1 MAFAAAR
8 MMRDTRDGSKDK
20 ARKPS
25 AEYPA
30 GGSEKNK
37 SNLRSSRSP
46 SLSGVSGFTTDS
58 NYKNKPHGIPRS
70 PSGRPLG
77 KPATSRGNVKHFKKK
92 GKKGGKSDLGYDIIV
107 NIDLQEWQLTD
118 EQVAE
123 YKEVFMLFDKD
134 EDGVL
139 TYPELNV
146 VMKSLGQR
154 PSEKELL
161 RMVREVSE
169 DRIYDTIEFNEFL
182 QMMSKQMKN
191 YSQDSLRDAFRIFD
205 KDDDG
210 LISVEELRNIMLRLG
225 EKMTDK
231 ELDEMIAEAN
241 CDKDGHIDYEEFVL
255 VLCNDSKKTSRKKQR
270 KAKKRQQQQ
279 LNATSGTGLGTTSEA
294 VTATLPTSS
303 TTLAR
308 PPQPQHLTSSSSCN
322 GNLMAAA
329 GAMAGAMATVAASKF
344 PASAASTASATS
356 AKSNLTT
363 TVSVHHN
370 NINVDKKNNNAA
382 LTSEAAASNG
392 AAKSASSAKSASK
405 KPGERRS
412 VSVAVYPT
420 NGGRSNG
427 AAKNSKTA
435 MPGTDQ
441 KNINLVL
448 N

>member
-1 MAFAAAR
+1 MI
-8 MMRDTRDGSKDK
+8 RDTRDGSKDK

-30 GGSEKNK
+30 PGSGKNK

-182 QMMSKQMKN
+182 QMMSKQMRN

-329 GAMAGAMATVAASKF
+329 GAMAGAMATVSASKF

-392 AAKSASSAKSASK
+392 AAKSASSASSASK

>member
-1 MAFAAAR
+1 MI
-8 MMRDTRDGSKDK
+8 RDTRDGSKDK

-30 GGSEKNK
+30 PGSGKNK

-182 QMMSKQMKN
+182 QMMSKQMRN

-279 LNATSGTGLGTTSEA
+279 LNATSGTGGLGTTSEA

-329 GAMAGAMATVAASKF
+329 GAMAGAMATVSASKF
-344 PASAASTASATS
+344 PASVASTASATS

-392 AAKSASSAKSASK
+392 AAKSASSASSASK

>member
-8 MMRDTRDGSKDK
+8 MIRDTRDGSKDK

-30 GGSEKNK
+30 GGSGKN
-37 SNLRSSRSP
+37 
-46 SLSGVSGFTTDS
+46 
-58 NYKNKPHGIPRS
+58 KNKPHGIPRS

-210 LISVEELRNIMLRLG
+210 LISIEELRNIMLRLG

-392 AAKSASSAKSASK
+392 AAKSASSASK

>member
-1 MAFAAAR
+1 M
-8 MMRDTRDGSKDK
+8 G
-20 ARKPS
+20 
-25 AEYPA
+25 
-30 GGSEKNK
+30 
-37 SNLRSSRSP
+37 
-46 SLSGVSGFTTDS
+46 
-58 NYKNKPHGIPRS
+58 
-70 PSGRPLG
+70 PLG

-182 QMMSKQMKN
+182 QMMSKQMRN
-191 YSQDSLRDAFRIFD
+191 YSQDSLRDTFRIFD

-392 AAKSASSAKSASK
+392 AAKSASSASK

>member
-8 MMRDTRDGSKDK
+8 MIRDTRDGSKDK

-30 GGSEKNK
+30 QGSGKN
-37 SNLRSSRSP
+37 
-46 SLSGVSGFTTDS
+46 
-58 NYKNKPHGIPRS
+58 KNKPHGIPRS

-182 QMMSKQMKN
+182 QMMSKQMRN

-329 GAMAGAMATVAASKF
+329 GAMAGAMATVSASKF

-392 AAKSASSAKSASK
+392 AAKSASSASSASK

>member
-1 MAFAAAR
+1 MRGSSYSLRVMKNAREYKKSQAEAAR
-8 MMRDTRDGSKDK
+8 EHHNTILEV
-20 ARKPS
+20 PS
-25 AEYPA
+25 EP
-30 GGSEKNK
+30 GQ
-37 SNLRSSRSP
+37 P
-46 SLSGVSGFTTDS
+46 
-58 NYKNKPHGIPRS
+58 NKPHGIPRS

-210 LISVEELRNIMLRLG
+210 LISIEELRNIMLRLG

-392 AAKSASSAKSASK
+392 AAKSASSASK

-420 NGGRSNG
+420 NGGHTTGGRSNG